1 MKKGQYDFKSTQKP
15 VSKKDWSKSDTT
27 SISFLVELN
36 NVRINRVQCHLTG
49 SQQYKNHF

>member
-1 MKKGQYDFKSTQKP
+1 MILNQHKRLS
-15 VSKKDWSKSDTT
+15 VKKDWSKSDTT

-49 SQQYKNHF
+49 SKQYKNYF

>member
-1 MKKGQYDFKSTQKP
+1 MKKGQYDFKSTQKT

-36 NVRINRVQCHLTG
+36 NVRINRIQCHLN
-49 SQQYKNHF
+49 SKQYKNHF